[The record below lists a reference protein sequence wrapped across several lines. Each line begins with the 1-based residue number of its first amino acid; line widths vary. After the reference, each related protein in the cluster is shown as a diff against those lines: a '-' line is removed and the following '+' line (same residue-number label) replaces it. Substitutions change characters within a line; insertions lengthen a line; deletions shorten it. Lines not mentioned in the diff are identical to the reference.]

1 MRLKDAI
8 AHAGRVC
15 SAFLI
20 CSLRFGDGVVPKGGV
35 LPERRMSTS
44 SSGSDEEDRQ
54 NAQQSN
60 HWENRQSAAKDLRE
74 HGTSLGSTDDDEPSG
89 SASCAESRLHALTQQ
104 LQAYGGCRQA
114 HADICPDYSRS
125 GFCSHGASC
134 SWIHGVY
141 CQARNRAHNG
151 IQSFPVSR

>member
-35 LPERRMSTS
+35 LPERRKSTS

-60 HWENRQSAAKDLRE
+60 LWENRQSAAKDLRE

-114 HADICPDYSRS
+114 HTDICPDTAAADSARAGPAAPGS
-125 GFCSHGASC
+125 MACTARQGIAHTMELRASL
-134 SWIHGVY
+134 
-141 CQARNRAHNG
+141 
-151 IQSFPVSR
+151 